1 MPLDTRGRSR
11 RLFAGRDRA
20 LARSYLKGIGYTE
33 EDLGPPGVGIAN
45 TDGAALILPAK
56 PRTVESRGVPAN
68 G

>member
-1 MPLDTRGRSR
+1 MPLHTRGKSR

-20 LARSYLKGIGYTE
+20 PARSYLKGIGYTE
-33 EDLGPPGVGIAN
+33 EDLARPVVGIAN
-45 TDGAALILPAK
+45 TDGAELILPAK